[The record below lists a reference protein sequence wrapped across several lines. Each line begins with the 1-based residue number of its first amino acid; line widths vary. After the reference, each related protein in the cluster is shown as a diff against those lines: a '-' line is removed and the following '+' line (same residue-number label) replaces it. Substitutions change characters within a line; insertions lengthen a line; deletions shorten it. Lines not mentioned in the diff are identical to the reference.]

1 MKDDVRE
8 VRVKVTAD
16 AHREHVSVEDDGRL
30 HIFVKEPPAGNMA
43 NMRVRKVIADH
54 FRVPY
59 TQVRLVRGAKSRA
72 KVFSIRSS

>member
-30 HIFVKEPPAGNMA
+30 HIFVREPPAGNMA
-43 NMRVRKVIADH
+43 NTRVRHVIAEH
-54 FRVPY
+54 FRIPY